1 MVALALKSMGIAMN
15 RPVAEE
21 AEWDDDVWDEDDES
35 TIPCPYCRREIFEDS
50 PQCPHCGQYI
60 SKEDAPAG
68 RRPWWIIVGVLLCL
82 MVMWLWITR

>member
-1 MVALALKSMGIAMN
+1 MN
-15 RPVAEE
+15 WPLEEE
-21 AEWDDDVWDEDDES
+21 AEWVDEDEP

-60 SKEDAPAG
+60 SEEDAPAA

-82 MVMWLWITR
+82 LVTWLWMTR